1 MVKSLHHRPLTR
13 VGVRGRPPP
22 SRDASEIFLTEGLG
36 YKKIIMPMPMLS
48 IILEKFTKYDTK
60 TVFGLSF
67 RCYFL
72 RTNDEY
78 FRYESDKKMRSIA
91 TEKMPVK
98 ITKYAKIVGFDIF
111 LFLLVDF
118 CNV

>member
-72 RTNDEY
+72 RANDEY
-78 FRYESDKKMRSIA
+78 FYCVHFFMKG
-91 TEKMPVK
+91 
-98 ITKYAKIVGFDIF
+98 TKNMFNCDGENAGENNQISENCRF
-111 LFLLVDF
+111 
-118 CNV
+118 